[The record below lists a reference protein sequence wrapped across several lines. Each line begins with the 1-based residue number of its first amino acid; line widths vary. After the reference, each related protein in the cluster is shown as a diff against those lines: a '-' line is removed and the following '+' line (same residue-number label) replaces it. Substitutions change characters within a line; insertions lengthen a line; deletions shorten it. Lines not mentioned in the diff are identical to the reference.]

1 MFKSSHYNIGCRGF
15 LGTPKIHCKFW
26 TTPSPLALTLHPHA
40 RPQSSPATS
49 QNLWVQ
55 PLPFSESRKRFSY
68 QSRVRRTSLWMGCR
82 PGCFFSDNS
91 MGGLNTTGWSNRPLG
106 FDFGLLFCTCR
117 LICAYLTLW
126 HCHEECQLRSENGI
140 DICLC
145 DCEICCCYAW
155 EGGWSLLESKLN
167 LEILWVEA
175 ATMLQLQ
182 ILCNSLFLSFC
193 ISAFAIL

>member
-1 MFKSSHYNIGCRGF
+1 M
-15 LGTPKIHCKFW
+15 
-26 TTPSPLALTLHPHA
+26 
-40 RPQSSPATS
+40 Q
-49 QNLWVQ
+49 
-55 PLPFSESRKRFSY
+55 
-68 QSRVRRTSLWMGCR
+68 
-82 PGCFFSDNS
+82 
-91 MGGLNTTGWSNRPLG
+91 
-106 FDFGLLFCTCR
+106 
-117 LICAYLTLW
+117 
-126 HCHEECQLRSENGI
+126 SENGI

-193 ISAFAIL
+193 TCAFLILYSVFVGEQIEVGNSVDSSPHNALVTGGRHRYEYMQHNHEFVLFEIALFLENISKSKKIIITYFTYVRLTKKNFYFQYTFLISVPDLLPWVCSNS